1 MLISKKI
8 SSLLKDLSLTRF
20 FARTGATLP
29 LAVVSLLAVVPF
41 SVASDAQSTASQSRS
56 KFSGEWTVEQIL
68 SELKP
73 VRKLD
78 RKPKYCQGSFFAPCV
93 CPNDVNRSIQYRPA
107 VYECDGKAA
116 VILSGRY
123 FNSFSAVVRD
133 GENRDR
139 WPREGM
145 NGCSAFER
153 DVLALNK
160 CSAFKAQKVLN
171 VTSSDGRKAKV
182 HCLGASGFSSLF
194 KGVTRITVKLADSP
208 NSTNDPLARLC
219 LRHPTRPLN

>member
-1 MLISKKI
+1 MVCKNKKI
-8 SSLLKDLSLTRF
+8 FWFPKISAVKLFLVTALAILPSTTLLVPAKSN
-20 FARTGATLP
+20 AQ
-29 LAVVSLLAVVPF
+29 VS
-41 SVASDAQSTASQSRS
+41 DYQSRAR
-56 KFSGEWTVEQIL
+56 FSGEWTVEQIL

-73 VRKLD
+73 MQKLG
-78 RKPKYCQGSFFAPCV
+78 RKPKYCQGAFFAPCV

-107 VYECDGKAA
+107 VTECDGNAA

-123 FNSFSAVVRD
+123 LNSFSAVVRD

-171 VTSSDGRKAKV
+171 VASGSRKAKV
-182 HCLGASGFSSLF
+182 HCLGASGYSSLF
-194 KGVTRITVKLADSP
+194 RGVTRITVKLADSP
-208 NSTNDPLARLC
+208 NSSNDPLARLC
-219 LRHPTRPLN
+219 LRHPTRALN